1 MNTFIAQQSLIWI
14 LLCLCLILLALQ
26 LKNAI
31 KKKKEKQ
38 RQDLALAEAKK
49 EEKRMLDLREVLP
62 KLFTGAQLDH
72 LRARHFIFNI
82 MTAEERD
89 TMAQWFETHV
99 EIFGKFDFETIISEE
114 KRPLLSFGEFQALF
128 MVVFNEGYFDANKLP
143 FGGQLEM
150 SQKLKWA
157 QIRLRSS
164 VPSKEAEDEMDRLTK
179 QVRFSL
185 EDLNRVRKLAVAEF
199 EALQK
204 KSLEFDQVLD
214 RSEKAEKER
223 WEMFVDTREFLKD
236 WPEMKKALSL
246 ARSEYEEHLKELLGI
261 KKIGI
266 VQILKDIAGH
276 TEDLNKIKKALI
288 DMEKWRKDK
297 ESLLENNLSNHLNK
311 MFEQAKDD
319 TALQRKQALD
329 EISKVVHQEL
339 DKMGEEIA
347 ELRQKFE
354 RVPSV
359 VEKKKEEGQFNWSAT
374 IYAFFSICLIVFI
387 WRDLSREN
395 DQSMVVLDKIAP
407 VAQENNLLS
416 DSDPEEFITVE
427 ENEIPPFYSVNEEE
441 ETSYVEEKEY
451 LEKETNFNEEP
462 KLVPVPLIEKKI
474 AKKVLA
480 LCQDKKC
487 CLDRFGKDTK
497 TWPQAIECM
506 RSVKK

>member
-14 LLCLCLILLALQ
+14 LLCLCLILLALH

-72 LRARHFIFNI
+72 LRARHFIFNV

-99 EIFGKFDFETIISEE
+99 EIFGKFDFETVISEE
-114 KRPLLSFGEFQALF
+114 KRPLLSFDEFQALF

-164 VPSKEAEDEMDRLTK
+164 MPSKEAEDEMDRLTK

-223 WEMFVDTREFLKD
+223 WELFVDTREFLKD
-236 WPEMKKALSL
+236 WPEARKALSL
-246 ARSEYEEHLKELLGI
+246 AKSEYDAHLQELI
-261 KKIGI
+261 N
-266 VQILKDIAGH
+266 V
-276 TEDLNKIKKALI
+276 KKAGITNIRTSLEELTK
-288 DMEKWRKDK
+288 DMEAAKRALVRLEKWKKDVAK
-297 ESLLENNLSNHLNK
+297 TLSDLVRQNSEH
-311 MFEQAKDD
+311 
-319 TALQRKQALD
+319 
-329 EISKVVHQEL
+329 L
-339 DKMGEEIA
+339 DKMLEQATLDIRKERETKMEEVSKHVDEAFENLSDYIKKLEEHIDKLSIHKDSPEQSHSVFWKMLGFAFIVAMIVVGVWITSKVFDSKDFNPPVFA
-347 ELRQKFE
+347 ERQ
-354 RVPSV
+354 
-359 VEKKKEEGQFNWSAT
+359 EK
-374 IYAFFSICLIVFI
+374 
-387 WRDLSREN
+387 
-395 DQSMVVLDKIAP
+395 
-407 VAQENNLLS
+407 LLS
-416 DSDPEEFITVE
+416 DSDSGEFLVATPQEEIQLPLVST
-427 ENEIPPFYSVNEEE
+427 EEE
-441 ETSYVEEKEY
+441 EVSYQEEKAE
-451 LEKETNFNEEP
+451 LIKEGKYPVEP
-462 KLVPVPLIEKKI
+462 KLVSMPIEEKKI
-474 AKKVLA
+474 VKKSDM
-480 LCQDKKC
+480 CQDKKC